1 MNQGYE
7 VVEYIQGNEVKPA
20 DHELI
25 AAKFEVLPGDMEVD
39 DVLSLMQERIPVFE
53 HVNALQFREI
63 ILDSNVHVFKKGE
76 LIFQRNDYTN
86 SFYTVYEGDVEIEA
100 AKDLRILS
108 KQGSFFGEMSLL
120 SGAGDPQRFSRE
132 IIA

>member
-63 ILDSNVHVFKKGE
+63 ILDSNVHSLKKA
-76 LIFQRNDYTN
+76 T
-86 SFYTVYEGDVEIEA
+86 S
-100 AKDLRILS
+100 
-108 KQGSFFGEMSLL
+108 
-120 SGAGDPQRFSRE
+120 FSRE
-132 IIA
+132 TIIPIVFILFMKVMLK